1 MLSTAIPKAR
11 VMPAAMLRQ
20 RAMHPPRP
28 RPRQGGAI
36 AVVFAVMLVPMLGF
50 CALAIDIGAVH
61 NRGAEMKNLAETI
74 AMSAARN
81 LNGTEGGVDN
91 AMTAAQSIAA
101 TFRFRNH
108 STAISWSATSVR
120 FSNSPDRGGNWMDA
134 AAAKAAPGRIFYV
147 KVDTAE
153 FVDAGTVYPALM
165 QVLSAQFAALNIST
179 DAIAGRTGMAVTPLA
194 ICAMSEQPATLRSN
208 GGAYDELVEYG
219 FRRGVGYDLMQLNP
233 TGTTPLSFVVNPL
246 ALPGS
251 AGNPADMNS
260 AALEPY
266 VCSGTVGI
274 PRVTGDAI
282 AVTSPFPLAA
292 LYQQL
297 NARFD
302 QYGAAACTFNGAP
315 PDYNVKGYD
324 YTKIPA
330 TFPWFAAAP
339 SGQTAAKSLAGGRL
353 QTVADLPPA
362 YLATAGIPP
371 ADFGPVWTYAK
382 AVKFSA
388 YTAGSPE
395 PAAGY
400 ATFDTPAWPVLYGGQ
415 VVNKYPSA
423 LSSTGTP
430 YKPGS
435 GNNLALPA
443 SAHRPGLR
451 DRRVLNVPLLSCAT
465 APASSARVLAIGRFF
480 MTVPAT
486 PSMLAAEFAG
496 VIPLERIEGYVGLFP

>member
-1 MLSTAIPKAR
+1 MHSMENLK
-11 VMPAAMLRQ
+11 PANLERAMLRC
-20 RAMHPPRP
+20 RSGHPGHLYT
-28 RPRQGGAI
+28 RQGGAI
-36 AVVFAVMLVPMLGF
+36 AVIFAVMVIPLLGF
-50 CALAIDIGAVH
+50 CALAIDIGTVH

-74 AMSAARN
+74 AMSAAKN
-81 LNGTEGGVDN
+81 LNGTAGGVDN
-91 AMTAAQSIAA
+91 AMTAAQSIAS
-101 TFRFRNH
+101 TFKFRNY
-108 STAISWSATSVR
+108 STSINWSSAAVR

-153 FVDAGTVYPALM
+153 FADAGTIYPAIM
-165 QVLSAQFAALNIST
+165 PVLNPQLAALNIST
-179 DAIAGRTGMAVTPLA
+179 DAIAGRTGMEITPLA

-251 AGNPADMNS
+251 AGNPADMSS

-362 YLATAGIPP
+362 YLATAGI
-371 ADFGPVWTYAK
+371 
-382 AVKFSA
+382 
-388 YTAGSPE
+388 PE